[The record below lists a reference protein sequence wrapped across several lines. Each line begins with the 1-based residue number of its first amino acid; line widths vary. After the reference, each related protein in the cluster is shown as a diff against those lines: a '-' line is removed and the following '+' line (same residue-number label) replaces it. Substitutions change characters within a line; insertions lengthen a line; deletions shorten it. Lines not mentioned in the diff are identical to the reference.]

1 MMKKILFKAFVLCS
15 ILCSCESNGLK
26 SRYYEDTRNSEEI
39 LQDIS
44 DASESDG
51 WLHKYDT
58 DVFYLQNGEWICY
71 GKVSVYK
78 NLEDDRE
85 RNWVDFDGM
94 KIPAEET
101 NKGGYSNKVQYG
113 GIWYYF

>member
-15 ILCSCESNGLK
+15 ILCSCESNGPK

-58 DVFYLQNGEWICY
+58 DVFYLQNGEWNCY

-78 NLEDDRE
+78 NLEDDRG

-94 KIPAEET
+94 RIPAEET

-113 GIWYYF
+113 GTWYYF